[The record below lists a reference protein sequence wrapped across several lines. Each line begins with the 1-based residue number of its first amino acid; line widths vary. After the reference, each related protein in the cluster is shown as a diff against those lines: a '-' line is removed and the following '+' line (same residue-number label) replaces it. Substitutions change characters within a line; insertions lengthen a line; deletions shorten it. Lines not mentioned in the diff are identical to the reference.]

1 MNALAAALREVVG
14 PDHVIDDPDITTKTD
29 QKRRQI
35 GLYVQDQ
42 IALDNWRL
50 ILSARHDWAKGKTE
64 NKLTDTAARQSDS
77 AFTGRAGIA
86 YVSEIG
92 LVPYFS
98 YATSFEPVAG
108 TNLQSF
114 RTTVQAQHAWFA
126 AAASGSTTLTPGN
139 APPASINTLGAFDSP
154 RGCRG
159 TFGSV
164 GTAQATRIEA
174 DFTGT
179 DCQSATFTGRVVLT
193 KQ

>member
-1 MNALAAALREVVG
+1 MSAVRWVVPVPLLVALTACGGSGSSPTAPSAPTSFLTGTWRGTLTVQVNPG
-14 PDHVIDDPDITTKTD
+14 DPDAQPETLGPEQWTF
-29 QKRRQI
+29 
-35 GLYVQDQ
+35 
-42 IALDNWRL
+42 A
-50 ILSARHDWAKGKTE
+50 
-64 NKLTDTAARQSDS
+64 
-77 AFTGRAGIA
+77 
-86 YVSEIG
+86 
-92 LVPYFS
+92 
-98 YATSFEPVAG
+98 PVAG

-114 RTTVQAQHAWFA
+114 RTTVQAQHPWFA

-139 APPASINTLGAFDSP
+139 APPASISTLGGFDSP

-179 DCQSATFTGRVVLT
+179 DCQAATFTGRVVLT